1 MRCERMHATIS
12 IATCVAN
19 QGNRMSP
26 GMFRRSTN
34 DLRYAGCKDCPTGAQ
49 AARGELND
57 DDLKA
62 VLERLQNRF
71 NPPVETLPGP
81 VSSVKRASKE
91 KRTAEYPTR
100 NVQPQKVGGAMPTSG
115 EKQQGP
121 DSTSTKEEVMQ
132 EEKEVT
138 KKCCRC
144 GKVKALD
151 RFGANKKS
159 KDGHHAHC
167 LECNRAK
174 QNLYAKQ
181 DRERKHAERAEL
193 ERLRKLVAEG
203 GSERQLAPA
212 QPIIQEAVATGNPN
226 LLTLDFSRYPEVLEE
241 IKRRAEDEERPP
253 EVQARYLLRKHLY
266 PFGRTDKKL
275 TPPPLIMVDFGRGQ
289 DGMVV
294 PLKAFDTKGNQLNP
308 HAPLEDVSKDPISEA
323 VG

>member
-1 MRCERMHATIS
+1 
-12 IATCVAN
+12 
-19 QGNRMSP
+19 
-26 GMFRRSTN
+26 
-34 DLRYAGCKDCPTGAQ
+34 
-49 AARGELND
+49 
-57 DDLKA
+57 
-62 VLERLQNRF
+62 
-71 NPPVETLPGP
+71 
-81 VSSVKRASKE
+81 
-91 KRTAEYPTR
+91 
-100 NVQPQKVGGAMPTSG
+100 
-115 EKQQGP
+115 
-121 DSTSTKEEVMQ
+121 MQ

-144 GKVKALD
+144 GKVKALG